1 MMPTGWTPLY
11 GPSGFGNRAN
21 EYIWQMAVFDNRL
34 FIGTYDASVLQG
46 ELLESGGDLWRFD
59 SSVSPAVNEDFSGL
73 GDILNYGIRAMSP
86 LEDHSGLIVGM
97 ANPFNLAT
105 GGGWELRR
113 LKEGAP

>member
-1 MMPTGWTPLY
+1 
-11 GPSGFGNRAN
+11 
-21 EYIWQMAVFDNRL
+21 
-34 FIGTYDASVLQG
+34 
-46 ELLESGGDLWRFD
+46 
-59 SSVSPAVNEDFSGL
+59 
-73 GDILNYGIRAMSP
+73 MSP